1 MVFEISRQGP
11 APLLF
16 RTSPADIH
24 SLSEDPPE
32 DPIQE
37 IFTRNLG
44 IFAAGVFSFDRV
56 SRMMGWF
63 LTSRRIS
70 AKYSPHLADH

>member
-1 MVFEISRQGP
+1 MVFGISRRGL

-16 RTSPADIH
+16 RTSPADIL

-44 IFAAGVFSFDRV
+44 IFAAGVFPLDRV
-56 SRMMGWF
+56 RMMGRF
-63 LTSRRIS
+63 LETWDFRKVFS
-70 AKYSPHLADH
+70 SPC